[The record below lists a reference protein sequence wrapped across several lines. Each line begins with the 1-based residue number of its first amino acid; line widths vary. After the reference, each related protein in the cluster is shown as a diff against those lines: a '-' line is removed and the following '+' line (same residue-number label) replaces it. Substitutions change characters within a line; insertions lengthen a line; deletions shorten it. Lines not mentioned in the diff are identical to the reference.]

1 VVVEIGI
8 GKDRIGKVEIGIH
21 GQGMGLESVLGL
33 AWAEAVAMEVAV
45 GVTRGIG
52 LGALMEGLGI
62 RLVDDLCGG
71 VGGNE

>member
-1 VVVEIGI
+1 MVVEIEI

-21 GQGMGLESVLGL
+21 GQGMRLENVLGL
-33 AWAEAVAMEVAV
+33 AWGVAVAMAVAA

-52 LGALMEGLGI
+52 QGALMEGLGI

-71 VGGNE
+71 VGGNG